1 MENLAH
7 GVVSEPS
14 AGGCSKPM
22 GCSLDWNGC
31 CARAVFSGW
40 RDGAHSRSII
50 WYMRPVQ
57 MMVPR
62 DTNSLSARDAIN
74 ISSRWAEPI
83 LDAHTAKTKIDAA
96 WSLWDQPVCLNARS
110 SLPRRFQSV
119 GRNIAM
125 TRNDVISSS
134 IKEILSFDATDVQL
148 GKCGCTGWPR
158 EGYSSQYSR
167 PKRPT
172 RRPMLMIIEN

>member
-1 MENLAH
+1 MVSSASHQRADVPSPWDVLLIGFGTDAAALAQ
-7 GVVSEPS
+7 
-14 AGGCSKPM
+14 CS
-22 GCSLDWNGC
+22 
-31 CARAVFSGW
+31 V
-40 RDGAHSRSII
+40 DGAMVHRAHSRSII
-50 WYMRPVQ
+50 WYMRLVQ
-57 MMVPR
+57 MLIPR